1 MIATLNRSNREAIGD
16 ASEVAILKYMDI
28 ITGCV
33 DSYRK
38 KYPKV
43 FEVPF
48 NSTNKYA
55 LTINESHE
63 DNGHWIC
70 MKGAPERILEKC
82 STIITKGKEV
92 PLDTKLKQ
100 QFQEAYEEL
109 GSLGERV
116 IGRFVWHFF
125 WRKINKYLII
135 N

>member
-1 MIATLNRSNREAIGD
+1 MSLYFLREAIGD
-16 ASEVAILKYMDI
+16 ASEVAILKYMEI
-28 ITGCV
+28 ITGDV
-33 DSYRK
+33 DAYRK

-55 LTINESHE
+55 LTINESREEH
-63 DNGHWIC
+63 GTWLC

-82 STIITKGKEV
+82 STIITKGREV
-92 PLDTKLKQ
+92 PLDTRIKQ

-116 IGRFVWHFF
+116 IGES
-125 WRKINKYLII
+125 ID
-135 N
+135 

>member
-1 MIATLNRSNREAIGD
+1 M
-16 ASEVAILKYMDI
+16 AILKYMEI
-28 ITGCV
+28 LTGDV
-33 DSYRK
+33 ESYRK

-48 NSTNKYA
+48 NSSNKYA
-55 LTINESHE
+55 LTINESRE
-63 DNGHWIC
+63 DNGHWVC

-82 STIITKGKEV
+82 STIITNGREG

-116 IGRFVWHFF
+116 IGLLTNFNEIH
-125 WRKINKYLII
+125 LILTLI
-135 N
+135 